1 MFASD
6 KFLSATTIQC
16 DMDMVGTMWRSE
28 VATLMISACPIT
40 FPFEALWNIYIS
52 IRMRTVLT

>member
-1 MFASD
+1 MSASD
-6 KFLSATTIQC
+6 KFLSASIIQC

-28 VATLMISACPIT
+28 VATLMITARPIT
-40 FPFEALWNIYIS
+40 LSFEALWYIYIS